1 VSIVVPLEYLAVG
14 EIGRIENVDG
24 STEMV
29 TRLEEM
35 GLRQGVDVQMVR
47 PGSPCII
54 ALNNH
59 RISFRGEESAVV
71 MVAIGG
77 SQPT

>member
-1 VSIVVPLEYLAVG
+1 VSIIVPLEALAAG
-14 EIGRIENVDG
+14 EVGRIENVEG

-35 GLRQGVDVQMVR
+35 GLRQGVHITMVR

-71 MVAIGG
+71 LVAVAENAG
-77 SQPT
+77 

>member
-1 VSIVVPLEYLAVG
+1 MAIVVPLDCLAPG
-14 EIGRIENVDG
+14 EEGRIENVDG
-24 STEMV
+24 SPELV

-35 GLRQGVDVQMVR
+35 GIRQGVGVRMVQ

-59 RISFRGEESAVV
+59 RISFRGEESAIV
-71 MVAIGG
+71 MVAVG
-77 SQPT
+77 SKE

>member
-1 VSIVVPLEYLAVG
+1 MSIVIPLESLAVG
-14 EIGRIENVDG
+14 ESARIENVDG
-24 STEMV
+24 SIEMV

-35 GLRQGVDVQMVR
+35 GLRQGVDIQMVR

-59 RISFRGEESAVV
+59 RISFRGEESAIV
-71 MVAIGG
+71 MVAVTEKKRI
-77 SQPT
+77 